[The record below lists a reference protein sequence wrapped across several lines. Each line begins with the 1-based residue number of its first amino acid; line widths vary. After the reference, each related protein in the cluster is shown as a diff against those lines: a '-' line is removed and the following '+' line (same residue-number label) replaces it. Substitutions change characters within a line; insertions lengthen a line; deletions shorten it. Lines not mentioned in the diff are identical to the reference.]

1 MSCIEIGLRTQKTD
15 NNPYGYAKVNNIPAD
30 EVCVLYFFGGT
41 EQAIMKAG
49 EKFII
54 KSGAKDEKS
63 RMLINF
69 PAFIRTCFGFR
80 QFNRSYE
87 YQDLY
92 LS

>member
-1 MSCIEIGLRTQKTD
+1 
-15 NNPYGYAKVNNIPAD
+15 
-30 EVCVLYFFGGT
+30 
-41 EQAIMKAG
+41 MKAG

-63 RMLINF
+63 RMFISF
-69 PAFIRTCFGFR
+69 PAFIRTYLGFR
-80 QFNRSYE
+80 QLNRSYE

>member
-1 MSCIEIGLRTQKTD
+1 M
-15 NNPYGYAKVNNIPAD
+15 
-30 EVCVLYFFGGT
+30 

-63 RMLINF
+63 RMFLNF
-69 PAFIRTCFGFR
+69 PAFIRTCFGCR
-80 QFNRSYE
+80 QLNRGYE